1 MEGSNLGVSGFER
14 GVATALG
21 CGAVV
26 GTHPLEPAPSPRPSC
41 RCGSALWAPRV
52 GAPPPPNAPLGG
64 LRQGHPTVADEF
76 GWEGWP
82 MQIAVDSHLSR
93 IGVAWRALSAN
104 GRNGAS
110 AERSGVGLVGG
121 DSISAAS
128 SAERFERLAL
138 MRSRCYIRRLR
149 ADLARPTHL
158 RPLFAPARG
167 EPRTGGLRRW
177 GQRGGWTLRFE
188 LSLDLLRTAL
198 VAVSRENSA
207 PSNLAASIQVHVP
220 SARIWPFDAG
230 LQEGLARRQLRLR

>member
-1 MEGSNLGVSGFER
+1 VEGSNLGVSGFER

-121 DSISAAS
+121 DPISAAS
-128 SAERFERLAL
+128 SAERFER
-138 MRSRCYIRRLR
+138 
-149 ADLARPTHL
+149 L